1 MVDNTRKWQDS
12 ISEREREKLLLPSL
26 TEEKKY
32 RGQVRYTNA
41 ITWGCQVP

>member
-12 ISEREREKLLLPSL
+12 ISEGEKLLLPSL

-41 ITWGCQVP
+41 ITWGCQVL

>member
-1 MVDNTRKWQDS
+1 MVDYTRKWQDS
-12 ISEREREKLLLPSL
+12 ISEREKLLLPSL